1 MRNILDFTSWHT
13 LLTTAIGLLLASLL
27 MVGIRLVLMQT
38 LQRRREREKAAQ
50 DMRNGR
56 EPQPRYGD
64 EYYW

>member
-1 MRNILDFTSWHT
+1 MSRTDKDTPRGRARYPWKTGIPSWWN
-13 LLTTAIGLLLASLL
+13 
-27 MVGIRLVLMQT
+27 RD
-38 LQRRREREKAAQ
+38 QRRRERERARQ

>member
-1 MRNILDFTSWHT
+1 MSRTDKDTRHAKRQHWQSVFTPSWWN
-13 LLTTAIGLLLASLL
+13 
-27 MVGIRLVLMQT
+27 RD
-38 LQRRREREKAAQ
+38 QRRREREKARQ